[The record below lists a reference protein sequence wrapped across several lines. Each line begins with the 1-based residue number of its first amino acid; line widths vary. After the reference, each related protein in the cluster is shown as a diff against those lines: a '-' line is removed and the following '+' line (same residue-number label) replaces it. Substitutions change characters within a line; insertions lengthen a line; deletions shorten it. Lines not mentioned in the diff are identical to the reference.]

1 MVETIAEIRR
11 HYCVEKKSIT
21 FDRRLPEPGDLT
33 QKPLAD
39 GRLRVVSVNEN
50 GKSQRRLFGFDLGNE
65 AGIHHGQSSRLLVV
79 CG

>member
-21 FDRRLPEPGDLT
+21 FDHRLPEPGDLT
-33 QKPLAD
+33 QKPLDD
-39 GRLRVVSVNEN
+39 GRLRVVSVDEN
-50 GKSQRRLFGFDLGNE
+50 GEPQRRFLGCDLGDE
-65 AGIHHGQSSRLLVV
+65 TLIEQGQGSELLVV